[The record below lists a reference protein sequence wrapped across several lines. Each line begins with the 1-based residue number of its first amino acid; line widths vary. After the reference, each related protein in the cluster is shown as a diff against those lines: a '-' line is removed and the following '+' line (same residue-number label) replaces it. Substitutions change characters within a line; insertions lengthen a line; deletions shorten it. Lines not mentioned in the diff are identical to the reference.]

1 MSKVLS
7 LLHWPVPLRTILFNC
22 LLVFY
27 LNLPEKCNKHWVILP
42 CIQYLP
48 PYRFNYRHYT
58 NDIDNMVSQKIFT
71 LLIVFSNLYLIS
83 SNVTI
88 NIWKWLLLFSECHF
102 LKFYT
107 IMKQEFLW
115 THVKLQ
121 HLTNKWVRGRVIW
134 SYSCLWE
141 TEFSDIASAWTI
153 LEACQ
158 SSGPPTHPVPAPQ
171 DMIDEGAW
179 GETVM

>member
-71 LLIVFSNLYLIS
+71 LLIFFSNLYLIS

-88 NIWKWLLLFSECHF
+88 NIWKWLSLFSECHF

-115 THVKLQ
+115 NTLNYIWP
-121 HLTNKWVRGRVIW
+121 TNGWEGEWFDLIPVCGRQN
-134 SYSCLWE
+134 SR
-141 TEFSDIASAWTI
+141 I
-153 LEACQ
+153 LLVLGQYWRPVNHQARPRIQ
-158 SSGPPTHPVPAPQ
+158 SRPPKT
-171 DMIDEGAW
+171 W
-179 GETVM
+179 